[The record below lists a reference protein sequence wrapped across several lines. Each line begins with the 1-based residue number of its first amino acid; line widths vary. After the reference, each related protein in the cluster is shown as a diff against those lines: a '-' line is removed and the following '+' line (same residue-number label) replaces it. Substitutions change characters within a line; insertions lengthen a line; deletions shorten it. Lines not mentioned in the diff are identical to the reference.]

1 MKINGSE
8 VKTKEENG
16 KSKKTK
22 KSSGNTSIAK
32 GGSRKKSASAD
43 DKALTTKGDS
53 RKKSAS
59 ADDAKTLS
67 TQGILGLVIAAV
79 LVVCIILAVVFGVRH
94 IGKYAGGTAKD
105 NGSQTVAEQLSG
117 KNNGKSTEKEEFPD
131 LTNDTAKNDNTLK
144 EWEKKS
150 SDEGDDRA
158 ADYYRRLQGTGLKQD
173 DVSSRDAYVKVAS
186 GVVEDL
192 KTLSCDDF
200 YAKYSKVPNKNC
212 EVYGTIQDSAKKESP
227 KYSYRY
233 SDNTKT
239 WLTYTMDSS
248 NCSFTVYVLK
258 DSVVSDVQ
266 FAFITP
272 LK

>member
-8 VKTKEENG
+8 VKTKEENV

-22 KSSGNTSIAK
+22 KSSGNTPVAK
-32 GGSRKKSASAD
+32 GNRKKSASAD
-43 DKALTTKGDS
+43 EANTLT
-53 RKKSAS
+53 
-59 ADDAKTLS
+59 
-67 TQGILGLVIAAV
+67 TQGIIGLIIAAV
-79 LVVCIILAVVFGVRH
+79 LVVCIIIAVVFGVGH
-94 IGKYAGGTAKD
+94 IGKYVGGSTKADD
-105 NGSQTVAEQLSG
+105 NQTVAEQLGSG
-117 KNNGKSTEKEEFPD
+117 KGSGKYTDKGVFPD
-131 LTNDTAKNDNTLK
+131 LTNDAARNDEALK

-150 SDEGDDRA
+150 SDEGDKQA
-158 ADYYRRLQGTGLKQD
+158 ADYYNRLQGTGLKQD
-173 DVSSRDAYVKVAS
+173 NVSNKDAIVKIAS

-248 NCSFTVYVLK
+248 NCSFTVYVSK

-266 FAFITP
+266 FAFKTP

>member
-22 KSSGNTSIAK
+22 KSSGNAPIAK
-32 GGSRKKSASAD
+32 GGS
-43 DKALTTKGDS
+43 G
-53 RKKSAS
+53 KKSAS

-67 TQGILGLVIAAV
+67 TQGILGLIIAAV
-79 LVVCIILAVVFGVRH
+79 LIVCIILAVVFGVRH
-94 IGKYAGGTAKD
+94 IGKYAGGSAKD

-117 KNNGKSTEKEEFPD
+117 KDNGKSTEKEEFPD
-131 LTNDTAKNDNTLK
+131 LTNDAAKNDKTLK

-150 SDEGDDRA
+150 SDEGDDQA
-158 ADYYRRLQGTGLKQD
+158 ADYYKRLQGTGLKQD
-173 DVSSRDAYVKVAS
+173 GVSNKDAYVKVAS

-212 EVYGTIQDSAKKESP
+212 AVYETIQNSAKKEDP

-233 SDNTKT
+233 SDNTET

-248 NCSFTVYVLK
+248 KCSFTVYVSK

-266 FAFITP
+266 FAFSTP

>member
-22 KSSGNTSIAK
+22 KSSGNTPITK
-32 GGSRKKSASAD
+32 GGS
-43 DKALTTKGDS
+43 L
-53 RKKSAS
+53 KKSAS
-59 ADDAKTLS
+59 ADDAKTLT
-67 TQGILGLVIAAV
+67 TQGILGLIIAAV

-94 IGKYAGGTAKD
+94 IGKYAGGSAKD
-105 NGSQTVAEQLSG
+105 NGSQTVAEQLSS

-131 LTNDTAKNDNTLK
+131 LTNDAAKNDNTLK

-150 SDEGDDRA
+150 SDEGDDQA
-158 ADYYRRLQGTGLKQD
+158 ADYYKRLQGTGLKQD
-173 DVSSRDAYVKVAS
+173 DVSSKDVYVKVAS

-212 EVYGTIQDSAKKESP
+212 AVYGTIQNSAKKENP

-233 SDNTKT
+233 SDNTET

-248 NCSFTVYVLK
+248 KCSFTVYVSK

-266 FAFITP
+266 FAFSTP

>member
-8 VKTKEENG
+8 VKTKEENV

-22 KSSGNTSIAK
+22 KSSGNTPVAK
-32 GGSRKKSASAD
+32 GNRKKSASAD
-43 DKALTTKGDS
+43 EANTLT
-53 RKKSAS
+53 
-59 ADDAKTLS
+59 
-67 TQGILGLVIAAV
+67 TQGIIGLIIAAV
-79 LVVCIILAVVFGVRH
+79 LVVCIIIAVVFGVGH
-94 IGKYAGGTAKD
+94 IGKYVGGSTKSD
-105 NGSQTVAEQLSG
+105 KNQTVAEQLGSG
-117 KNNGKSTEKEEFPD
+117 KGSGKYTDKGVFPD
-131 LTNDTAKNDNTLK
+131 LTNDAARNDEALK

-150 SDEGDDRA
+150 SDEGDKQA
-158 ADYYRRLQGTGLKQD
+158 ADYYNRLQGTGLKQD
-173 DVSSRDAYVKVAS
+173 NVSNKDAIVKIAS

-212 EVYGTIQDSAKKESP
+212 EVYGTIQDSANKENP

-248 NCSFTVYVLK
+248 KCSFTVYVSK

-266 FAFITP
+266 FAFKTP

>member
-22 KSSGNTSIAK
+22 KSSGNTPIAK
-32 GGSRKKSASAD
+32 DRI
-43 DKALTTKGDS
+43 
-53 RKKSAS
+53 KKSAS
-59 ADDAKTLS
+59 ADDAKTFT
-67 TQGILGLVIAAV
+67 TQGILGLIIAAV

-94 IGKYAGGTAKD
+94 VGKYAGGSAKD
-105 NGSQTVAEQLSG
+105 
-117 KNNGKSTEKEEFPD
+117 NGKSTEKEEFPD

-150 SDEGDDRA
+150 SDEGDDQA

-212 EVYGTIQDSAKKESP
+212 EVYGAIQDSAKKESP

-239 WLTYTMDSS
+239 WLTYTMASS
-248 NCSFTVYVLK
+248 KCSFTVYVLK